1 MRGRAPTSSSPENR
15 GGWQAARYHRVD
27 VVVAIGHLPL
37 QARGQLLRAAAR
49 CGTGECGS
57 CTVLLDGEP
66 ILACLMLAVECRNKN
81 ITTIEGLADGRGM
94 TPVQEAYL
102 EKGGVQCGFC
112 TPGMVLAT
120 TALLNR
126 NPKPSEEDINRALEG
141 HLCRCTGYN
150 KILEAVHTAADKKP
164 AVYHEELVK

>member
-1 MRGRAPTSSSPENR
+1 VDKSKEIVMKRRKEIVELCVNRETYELAVEPQQTLIEVLRG
-15 GGWQAARYHRVD
+15 
-27 VVVAIGHLPL
+27 
-37 QARGQLLRAAAR
+37 LLGLTGTKEG

-66 ILACLMLAVECRNKN
+66 ILSCLMLAVECRNKN
-81 ITTIEGLADGRGM
+81 ITTIEGLADRRGM
-94 TPVQEAYL
+94 TSVQEAYL

-112 TPGMVLAT
+112 TPGMLLAT

-150 KILEAVHTAADKKP
+150 KIVEAVRTAAEKIASGK
-164 AVYHEELVK
+164 A